1 MNSHKDGLEDRCK
14 WRGKNEEKKWIYG
27 IPINN
32 HIGTFIIFEKNPHY
46 CSMYNYMEI
55 DEVENINIQTLGQY
69 SGEKDKNEKEI
80 YEGDFVELVLYDGPY
95 DENDNPRRTIVEVV
109 YNKDYHTLMFN
120 PIEDSPCG
128 FMYSINSETCKDCT
142 IVGNKYD
149 NPEIK
154 KYGIKFIK

>member
-1 MNSHKDGLEDRCK
+1 MYNHKDGLEDRCK
-14 WRGKNEEKKWIYG
+14 WRGKLCYYSNIWIKG
-27 IPINN
+27 LPSN
-32 HIGTFIIFEKNPHY
+32 IFSIENK
-46 CSMYNYMEI
+46 CEI
-55 DEVENINIQTLGQY
+55 SNSLISCDVLRDTMGQY

-154 KYGIKFIK
+154 KYGIKFIKE